1 MRKPLLL
8 CLSYP
13 PPLYLEADNKCARV
27 TEGVLRPQLY
37 ASVQSLLVTW
47 NSVQSSFL
55 FASSC
60 RRFKVLMNLDS
71 FILLFMLV
79 RTISILVSQPPVY
92 PIYLYLFNK
101 LK

>member
-47 NSVQSSFL
+47 NSVQSSFAL
-55 FASSC
+55 GL
-60 RRFKVLMNLDS
+60 RFKVLMNLDS